1 MHTDQSLESKKSS
14 SKSAVERGP
23 LARQSVSVPHKT
35 PFLSVRQM
43 TTVGL
48 LGGITALLG
57 LTGYGFIHLVYMKAT
72 ILHIPTI
79 IGAILEGPRVGML
92 IGLIFGCFSLWQN
105 IIAPTLMSI
114 VFLNPIISVLP
125 RVLIGFIAYWLYR
138 SIPGKAVIRIAVSA
152 FVTTIAH
159 TVMVMGLTYI
169 LYAKEFAEARHIPL
183 DNVINIIIGICV
195 ANGIPEAIAAAFIV
209 TPILVVLH
217 KVRQRA

>member
-1 MHTDQSLESKKSS
+1 MHMDQSLGNKKSFS
-14 SKSAVERGP
+14 DSNSERDSKV
-23 LARQSVSVPHKT
+23 RQSISAPRKT
-35 PFLSVRQM
+35 PFLTVKQM

-92 IGLIFGCFSLWQN
+92 IGFIFGCFSLWQN
-105 IIAPTLMSI
+105 IVAPTLMSI

-125 RVLIGFIAYWLYR
+125 RVLIGLIAYLIYR
-138 SIPGKAVIRIAVSA
+138 VMPGKSVLRIAVSA
-152 FVTTIAH
+152 FVTTILH
-159 TVMVMGLTYI
+159 TVMVMGLTYV
-169 LYAKEFAEARHIPL
+169 LYAKEFAAARHIPL
-183 DNVINIIIGICV
+183 DNVVNIIIGICV
-195 ANGIPEAIAAAFIV
+195 ANGIPEAIAAALIV

-217 KVRQRA
+217 KVRRRA

>member
-14 SKSAVERGP
+14 SKSAVERRP

-57 LTGYGFIHLVYMKAT
+57 LTGYGFIHLVYIKAT

-195 ANGIPEAIAAAFIV
+195 ANGIPEAVAAAFIV